1 MNAMQSKVNAAQSL
15 DELCNILNSFV
26 PANGERLED
35 VVDLPGL
42 PTFGGTMPLDT
53 REIWS
58 WDATSLLGYDDGVY
72 YVYPR

>member
-1 MNAMQSKVNAAQSL
+1 MNVMQSKVNASQSL
-15 DELCNILNSFV
+15 DELCNILNGFV

-35 VVDLPGL
+35 LVDLPGL
-42 PTFGGTMPLDT
+42 PTFGGDVPIDT

-58 WDATSLLGYDDGVY
+58 WDASSLLGYENGAY